1 LGLRFLTAA
10 RIPILLLLPALLAA
24 QEPAPSSPP
33 SRSAVPVGGLVEGI
47 ATEADPS
54 QTYTLYLPSA
64 YSAERTWPALLIFDP
79 RGRGT
84 RAAEIFRPG
93 AERFGWIL
101 VSSDNTASD
110 GAMEPN
116 LRAVNALMPELAR
129 RWAADPRRVY
139 AAGMS
144 GTAVVAWVV
153 ARQTGALA
161 GVVAAAAP
169 HQPQV
174 FEGVTEIGFAH
185 FGTVGDGDFN
195 FHEMR
200 RMDRFLGE
208 LGAPHRL
215 EVFAGEHGWMPPE
228 LATAALGWMEV
239 QAMRQGRRPADADL
253 VRELFADELERARAR
268 EERGE
273 PLEALSSYRALAD
286 GSAGLAPV
294 AEQLAAV
301 RRKVGELT
309 GHPQVAREEKE
320 LARLETEEV
329 RNRRRLGEVT
339 RDLRQAASQ
348 GAAAESP
355 PTAEQLVARLEI
367 RRLLERSAGEGR
379 DARAARRMLATIS
392 SQTSFYLRRL
402 FWSQRAWRE
411 AATVLEVAVTIQPER
426 PELWYDLAC
435 ARALDGHK
443 KPALEALETAVEKG
457 FSDVEHLEGDPDLE
471 ALREMDGYRALV
483 EALTIG
489 RSEGEGGNAG
499 SPPDDGDEDSGATA
513 VVG

>member
-1 LGLRFLTAA
+1 M
-10 RIPILLLLPALLAA
+10 
-24 QEPAPSSPP
+24 
-33 SRSAVPVGGLVEGI
+33 PVGELVEGI
-47 ATEADPS
+47 ATAADPS

-84 RAAEIFRPG
+84 PAAEVFRPG

-129 RWAADPRRVY
+129 RWAAEPRRVY

-153 ARQTGALA
+153 ARQTRALA

-200 RMDRFLGE
+200 RMDRLLGE

-215 EVFAGEHGWMPPE
+215 ELFPGGHGWMPPE
-228 LATAALGWMEV
+228 LATAALGWLEV
-239 QAMRQGRRPADADL
+239 QAMRQGRRPVDAEL
-253 VRELFADELERARAR
+253 VRELFAQDLERTRAR
-268 EERGE
+268 EARGE
-273 PLEALSSYRALAD
+273 LLEALGGYRALAE
-286 GSAGLAPV
+286 GYEGLTPV

-301 RRKVGELT
+301 RRKVEELT
-309 GHPQVAREEKE
+309 GDRQVAREEKE

-348 GAAAESP
+348 GAEVESP
-355 PTAEQLVARLEI
+355 PTAEQLIARLEI
-367 RRLLERSAGEGR
+367 RPLLERSAGEGR

-392 SQTSFYLRRL
+392 SQTSSYLRRV
-402 FWSQRAWRE
+402 FWSQTAWRE
-411 AATVLEVAVTIQPER
+411 AATVLEVAATIQPER

-435 ARALDGHK
+435 AQALAGQK
-443 KPALEALETAVEKG
+443 ESALTALEAAVEKG

-471 ALREMDGYRALV
+471 ALREMGGYRALV
-483 EALTIG
+483 EELT
-489 RSEGEGGNAG
+489 RDREEPPGGAPTD
-499 SPPDDGDEDSGATA
+499 PPERP
-513 VVG
+513 